1 MKHTNFKQKAR
12 TLFTCIAFLTIA
24 VVANAQK
31 TTVKGVV
38 KDAQTGDPILG
49 ANIFEKGTTNGT
61 ITNFDGEFTLEA
73 ATNATLVVKYVGYQP
88 TEIPVAGKQNL
99 VIQLKE
105 DAIAISEV
113 MVIGYGT
120 VKKSDAT
127 GSVTAIKP
135 DKLNKGLTTNAQD
148 MIMGKIAGVN
158 ITTGG
163 GTPGGSATIRIRG
176 GSSLNASNDPL
187 IVIDGLAMD
196 NEGIKGVANPL
207 SAINPNDIETFTV
220 LKDASATAIYGS
232 RASNGVIIITTKK
245 GEKGSKPRVSYEGN
259 MSVSNIN
266 ETLSVMTGDEFR
278 SYVQTLYADKPEIVS
293 KLGTSNTNWQ
303 SQIYQTAISQDHNI
317 SVLGGFKN
325 VPYRF
330 SAGYTNQ
337 NGIIKTSNFER
348 FTGAFNLSP
357 SLFNDYLKINI
368 NAKGMIV
375 NNRFADGGV
384 VGSAAAMDPT
394 QAITSTDDIF
404 VKNFGGYYQWY
415 LTDSQTGVTAGNSN
429 AVKNPLATLNQKRD
443 VSNAKDFIGSA
454 DFDYKVHFLPEL
466 RMHLNLGMEASTG
479 TQTLYVDSLSASD
492 THHGRQGWESISK
505 INQSLSYYMQYA
517 KEIGRNKF
525 DVMGGYEWQKFHR
538 EKDNAYEGLETD
550 VVDAETGYIGG
561 YDYKPYSSKNE
572 NFLVSFF
579 GRANYSFGNKYLA
592 TFTLRN
598 DGSSFFSAKNRWGL
612 FPSAAFAW
620 KINEENFLKN
630 NKYISDFK
638 LRLGYG
644 VTGQQNINQGDAPY
658 LPIYSV
664 SKTGASYPLGDNG
677 EYLTTYKPVVYNSN
691 LKWEQ
696 TSTYNGGIDF
706 GVLNSRITASLDY
719 YHRITTDLLNTVEI
733 PAGSNFSN
741 QVISNIGSLKNDGI
755 EFSVNA
761 KAISTK
767 DLIWEIGY
775 NVTHNR
781 NEIIKLTTGSK
792 ENYIVETG
800 GISSGTGNNIQA
812 HAVGYTASSFY
823 VFEQVYDEA
832 TGKPIP
838 GEFVNRYIDYEM
850 NLDGTFKT
858 DVNGDKI
865 PLETQVI
872 NEKDKYFYHNP
883 SPDVTMGLS
892 SKLIYK
898 NFDFGISLR
907 ASIGNYV
914 YNDVAASHANISVSN
929 VYSADAFTN
938 IQSSA
943 METNFT
949 GNNMGDYFKS
959 DYYVQNASFIRCD
972 NITLGYTLKNL
983 FKVISTGRVYATV
996 QNPFVV
1002 SSYKGLDPEIYGGID
1017 NNIYPRPMITMVGLS
1032 LNF

>member
-1 MKHTNFKQKAR
+1 MKYTNFKLNLRIFATVLSIFISCSMLMAQQ
-12 TLFTCIAFLTIA
+12 ITI
-24 VVANAQK
+24 
-31 TTVKGVV
+31 KGIV
-38 KDAQTGDPILG
+38 KDAASGESILG
-49 ANIFEKGTTNGT
+49 ANILEKGTTNGT
-61 ITNFDGEFTLEA
+61 ITNMDGEFSL
-73 ATNATLVVKYVGYQP
+73 NVSSKATLVVKYVGYEPQ
-88 TEIPVAGKQNL
+88 EINISGKTNL
-99 VIQLKE
+99 TILLKE

-148 MIMGKIAGVN
+148 MIMGKVAGVN
-158 ITTGG
+158 VTTGG
-163 GTPGGSATIRIRG
+163 GTPGGGATIRIRG

-196 NEGIKGVANPL
+196 DQGIKGVANPL

-232 RASNGVIIITTKK
+232 RGSNGVIIITTKK

-266 ETLSVMTGDEFR
+266 KTLSVMTGDEFR

-293 KLGTSNTNWQ
+293 RLGTSNTNWQ

-325 VPYRF
+325 IPYRF

-357 SLFNDYLKINI
+357 SLFNDHLKINV

-384 VGSAAAMDPT
+384 VGSATAMDPT
-394 QAITSTDDIF
+394 QAVTSTDDIF

-415 LTDSQTGVTAGNSN
+415 LTDSNTGVTAGNSN
-429 AVKNPLATLNQKRD
+429 AVKNPVATLNQKRE
-443 VSNAKDFIGSA
+443 VSHAKDFIGSA

-466 RMHLNLGMEASTG
+466 RMHLNIGMEASTG
-479 TQTLYVDSLSASD
+479 TQTLYVDSLSASN
-492 THHGRQGWESISK
+492 THHGRRGWETISK

-517 KEIGRNKF
+517 KEIGNNKF

-550 VVDAETGYIGG
+550 IVDPETGYIGG
-561 YDYKPYSSKNE
+561 YEYKPYSSKNE

-579 GRANYSFGNKYLA
+579 GRVNYSFGNKYLA
-592 TFTLRN
+592 TFTLRD

-612 FPSAAFAW
+612 FPAAAFAW

-630 NKYISDFK
+630 NKHISDFK

-658 LPIYSV
+658 LPIYSA

-706 GVLNSRITASLDY
+706 GILNSRITASLDY
-719 YHRITTDLLNTVEI
+719 YHRVTKDLLNIVEI

-741 QVISNIGSLKNDGI
+741 QVISNIGSLKNDGV

-775 NVTHNR
+775 NVTYNK
-781 NEIIKLTTGSK
+781 NEIIKLTRGETEGSP
-792 ENYIVETG
+792 VETG

-812 HAVGYTASSFY
+812 HAVGYAASSFY
-823 VFEQVYDEA
+823 VYQQVYDDN
-832 TGKPIP
+832 GKPIA
-838 GEFVNRYIDYEM
+838 GEFVDRDENGIINID
-850 NLDGTFKT
+850 DR
-858 DVNGDKI
+858 
-865 PLETQVI
+865 
-872 NEKDKYFYHNP
+872 YFYQKP

-907 ASIGNYV
+907 ASIGNYM
-914 YNDVAASHANISVSN
+914 YNDVAASHANISISN

-938 IQSSA
+938 IQTSA
-943 METNFT
+943 LETNFT
-949 GNNMGDYFKS
+949 GSNLGDYFKS
-959 DYYVQNASFIRCD
+959 DYYVQDASFIRCD
-972 NITLGYTLKNL
+972 NITLGYTLKKI

-996 QNPFVV
+996 QNPFVITR
-1002 SSYKGLDPEIYGGID
+1002 YKGLDPEINGGID